1 MRFVVLGC
9 DGVVCER
16 EWSLLPVF
24 RRLDVRLN
32 VMVSCCDE
40 WIDDVD
46 CCVALVVSTWEG
58 RVWGIMSAWRDSR
71 MNMRDSR
78 HPVLVTFAS
87 RSRVSSNRVT
97 MVLA

>member
-24 RRLDVRLN
+24 RRLELRLD
-32 VMVSCCDE
+32 VMVSCYDE

-46 CCVALVVSTWEG
+46 
-58 RVWGIMSAWRDSR
+58 
-71 MNMRDSR
+71 
-78 HPVLVTFAS
+78 F
-87 RSRVSSNRVT
+87 
-97 MVLA
+97 